1 MERDRPWEVRGGTVL
16 IVDDD
21 EDDAHLSLH
30 TIKKLFPRFRAL
42 VIHSAEDLF
51 FYLEG
56 NKDFSNRSEYP
67 YPNLVLLALKMA
79 GLDGR
84 RADLVAPTSTP
95 QRYTSYRANG
105 IWRTAIGKKHLRP
118 GCARLPYQTITSRS
132 MRKTRSAMPAVAGV
146 SKSACF
152 CRCPLT
158 PSMEGRAWAQFLPSA
173 SLQWEASRLL
183 RRHAFYAVRLA
194 RHPLSPL
201 WPWPIAAF
209 APPR

>member
-1 MERDRPWEVRGGTVL
+1 MERDRPWEGRGGTVL

-79 GLDGR
+79 GLDGFD
-84 RADLVAPTSTP
+84 AL
-95 QRYTSYRANG
+95 
-105 IWRTAIGKKHLRP
+105 IW
-118 GCARLPYQTITSRS
+118 
-132 MRKTRSAMPAVAGV
+132 
-146 SKSACF
+146 
-152 CRCPLT
+152 
-158 PSMEGRAWAQFLPSA
+158 
-173 SLQWEASRLL
+173 L
-183 RRHAFYAVRLA
+183 RRPPPHNDIPVIALMEFGEQQLAKSTCALGARACLTKPLRVEACEKLVQLCRQSLVFPKAHAFVDA
-194 RHPLSPL
+194 R
-201 WPWPIAAF
+201 
-209 APPR
+209 